1 MGGRGAVGQL
11 KHFRLGFITCAA
23 SAFYAVAGFAAECRA
38 DLVQLRGDW
47 GQAQFTVQVADDSAE
62 RAQGLMHVAE
72 MPRSV
77 GMLFFYPRAQS
88 VSFWMK
94 NTLIPLDM
102 IFMTPDGRVSRIHE
116 NAVPGDLTPI
126 SGGEGVQLVLEI
138 NGGLARA
145 IGISEGSEL
154 RHPLV
159 DQKNALWP
167 C

>member
-1 MGGRGAVGQL
+1 MGGRRADGQL
-11 KHFRLGFITCAA
+11 KRFRLGFITFAA
-23 SAFYAVAGFAAECRA
+23 SAFYAVAGVAADCRS

-47 GQAQFTVQVADDSAE
+47 GLAQFNVQVADDSSE
-62 RAQGLMHVAE
+62 RAQGLMHVAQ
-72 MPRSV
+72 MPRSA

-102 IFMTPDGRVSRIHE
+102 IFMTPEGIVTRIHE
-116 NAVPGDLTPI
+116 NAIPGDLTPI
-126 SGGEGVQLVLEI
+126 PGGDGVQLVLEI

-145 IGISEGSEL
+145 IGISEGSEM

-159 DQKNALWP
+159 DQKNAPWP